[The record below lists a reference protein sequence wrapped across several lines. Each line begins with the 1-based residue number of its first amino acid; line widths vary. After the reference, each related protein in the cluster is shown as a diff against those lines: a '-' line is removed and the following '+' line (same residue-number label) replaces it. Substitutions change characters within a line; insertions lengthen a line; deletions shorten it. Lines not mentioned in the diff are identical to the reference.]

1 MVFLADRQHL
11 RHKQASAMGD
21 RASTGSR
28 PPAGQRQ
35 SRSANGKQQVR
46 TLQNG
51 RILSSRV

>member
-21 RASTGSR
+21 RASAGSR

-35 SRSANGKQQVR
+35 SRSANGKQQIR
-46 TLQNG
+46 TPQNG
-51 RILSSRV
+51 RILSSCV